1 MEQNESNT
9 EVTVT
14 PENAE
19 LTTINDLYDLK
30 VAGVDFCITLQ
41 DFAENS
47 TGATKQILDAIIN
60 SDKFKLVLQLSQA
73 KK

>member
-1 MEQNESNT
+1 MEKEST
-9 EVTVT
+9 EVTVM

-30 VAGVDFCITLQ
+30 VAGIDFCMTLQ
-41 DFAENS
+41 EFAESS
-47 TGATKQILDAIIN
+47 TGATKQILDAVIN